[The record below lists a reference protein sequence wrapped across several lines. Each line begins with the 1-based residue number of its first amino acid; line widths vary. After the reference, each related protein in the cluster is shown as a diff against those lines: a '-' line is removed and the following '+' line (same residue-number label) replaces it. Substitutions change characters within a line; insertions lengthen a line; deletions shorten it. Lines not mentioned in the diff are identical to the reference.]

1 MRNAIKR
8 EQLSLF
14 ELPSSSILREAKR
27 ILFILFTLL
36 PVSAMGQVKAGDVIK
51 GNVVDETGKPMQ
63 MVMIS
68 ELNENQRIV
77 AHAASD
83 VNGDFSLKIIDPA
96 HILQIAYINYETQK
110 VKITGSP
117 MKIVMKGQEGVD
129 LTLQPG
135 DTVKGKVTDENG
147 KPLEKAL
154 VAECNEYGGIYG
166 WIETDVNGVF
176 ALRIDNPGNKMSVDR
191 SGYITQKVNM
201 TNKPIKIVMKASN
214 EFIDD
219 GEPLIIVD
227 GKVIKAENHID
238 IHNIDT
244 EEQVGKLVGINP
256 KDIVYAE
263 KITDG
268 AAISVYG
275 YKGKN
280 GVIKIRTEPFEPLD
294 SIVKKYVPGGKVEN
308 GHIFDEDGNVLLQ
321 VGGGPYAN
329 EIWIDHNPPGIDS
342 IKNNEGK

>member
-1 MRNAIKR
+1 M
-8 EQLSLF
+8 
-14 ELPSSSILREAKR
+14 KR

-36 PVSAMGQVKAGDVIK
+36 PVGVMAQVKAGDVIK
-51 GNVVDETGKPMQ
+51 GNVANEMGKPMQ

-68 ELNENQRIV
+68 ELNENKRIV

-83 VNGDFSLKIIDPA
+83 VNGDFSLKIVDPA
-96 HILQIAYINYETQK
+96 HILQIAYINYETQR
-110 VKITGSP
+110 VKITGSQ
-117 MKIVMKGQEGVD
+117 MKIVMKGKEGVD
-129 LTLQPG
+129 LTLQPS
-135 DTVKGKVTDENG
+135 DTVKGKVTDEKG

-166 WIETDVNGVF
+166 KAETDANGEF
-176 ALRIDNPGNKMSVDR
+176 ALRIENPGSKMSIDR
-191 SGYITQKVNM
+191 SGYITQKVNL
-201 TNKPIKIVMKASN
+201 TSKPIKIVMKASK

-227 GKVIKAENHID
+227 GKVIKAEKHID
-238 IHNIDT
+238 YDNLINGKYTD
-244 EEQVGKLVGINP
+244 EQIGKLVGINP
-256 KDIVYAE
+256 KDIVYVE
-263 KITDG
+263 KYINS

-275 YKGKN
+275 YKGRN

-294 SIVKKYVPGGKVEN
+294 SIAKKYATGGRVEN

-329 EIWIDHNPPGIDS
+329 EIWIDHNPLGNDS
-342 IKNNEGK
+342 TKKKK